1 MGKQELIDMVKTA
14 LKGRDAKLSAEQVTA
29 AVEETLAQIAIAIRA
44 GQPVQLRG
52 FGTFQ
57 HTERA
62 ARTGRNPK
70 TGEAIALPAKAGVK
84 FKAAKELTQ

>member
-29 AVEETLAQIAIAIRA
+29 AVEETLAQIAIAVRA
-44 GQPVQLRG
+44 GHPVQLRS

-57 HTERA
+57 RTERA